1 MIASIGQT
9 ITDTIANHGVS
20 ATFLLMAVD
29 ALLPVGGELIMVVAG
44 AIAAGAIAGEPWLF
58 GHSLQSGLQ
67 TYVVLALSGTFGYLA
82 GSIAGWLIGSRVDST
97 ALTRYGRFVH
107 LGPENIERAEAW
119 FARHGAQAVFL
130 GRLTPLVRSFISIP
144 AGVFGEPF
152 GRYVLLTLIGSAL
165 WCFGFAGIGWGLGS
179 SYQQADHA
187 TRLLE
192 AAMAAAAVFAGVV
205 FWRRRRLR

>member
-1 MIASIGQT
+1 MIASVGQT

-20 ATFLLMAVD
+20 ATFLLMAID

-44 AIAAGAIAGEPWLF
+44 AIAAGAIAGEPSLF
-58 GHSLQSGLQ
+58 GHTLHSGFQ
-67 TYVVLALSGTFGYLA
+67 TYVVLALSGTLGYLA
-82 GSIAGWLIGSRVDST
+82 GSIAGWSIGTRIDSGT
-97 ALTRYGRFVH
+97 LTRYGRFVH
-107 LGPENIERAEAW
+107 LGPENIKRAETW
-119 FARHGAQAVFL
+119 FARHGAKAVFL

-165 WCFGFAGIGWGLGS
+165 WCFGFAGIGWGLGN

-187 TRLLE
+187 THLFE
-192 AAMAAAAVFAGVV
+192 AALVVAALVAGVV